1 MLFPYPESYPSLN
14 SMSLLPLQKGDQK
27 KKKIKRKNFKE
38 NAHIQKHKMKSH
50 DVRLKDQEDTNKQN
64 MR

>member
-27 KKKIKRKNFKE
+27 KKKKSNEKILKKE
-38 NAHIQKHKMKSH
+38 NAHIQKHKMKS
-50 DVRLKDQEDTNKQN
+50 VVKTQTNKI
-64 MR
+64 